1 MDDPAVAA
9 LAAAQVEEQMRAFR
23 ESQARSDVALNIA
36 SEVQR
41 QMDAFRLP
49 QEPTVTTG
57 TTTSSIVSPLVGGT
71 QNGVPWT
78 GGEPKTTDR
87 KQGSKNPRPYTPFC
101 FRPTSASESLKVY
114 EKQTRVSSD
123 STLFSRTDPLA
134 VFEQTVM
141 SHLTNTGMDSIIWVK
156 SPYGDNDEL
165 VVNIVTHHSAITC
178 TQVIDYFEAGMKVQL
193 FDDYDVS
200 NMRAFKDWL
209 LAKLDD
215 HLRARIFAKLTKEST
230 GPEAWMYL
238 VGEVCTESYPY
249 FETLKAKVKGL
260 KVADY
265 AGKNVKEF
273 TAAWSLVAQ
282 ELETAN
288 AFEDAMIVNLVT
300 ALTKSNV
307 EIFRIM
313 RMTQTLADVRFL
325 AKEARRKLPGDKV
338 VTHRK
343 ITLEADSLYQELHE
357 DGNWTAAE
365 SERDSQASQ
374 ANVVKK
380 QNEAEAHIYALVL
393 NGIQKAFQ
401 PGPGG
406 DLSHITCFNCG
417 DAGHFATN
425 CPKANS
431 SEAKTPV
438 KADVAPRN
446 DVNPW
451 KTISPKAGHPQTV
464 KHKTPLASYKATP
477 PVRGKRTLNQLE
489 AASHSVR

>member
-9 LAAAQVEEQMRAFR
+9 LVAAQVEEQMRAFR

-41 QMDAFRLP
+41 QMDAFRLS

-78 GGEPKTTDR
+78 GGEPKSTDR
-87 KQGSKNPRPYTPFC
+87 KGSKNPRPYTPFC

-141 SHLTNTGMDSIIWVK
+141 SHLTNTGMGSIIWVK

-165 VVNIVTHHSAITC
+165 VNIVTHHSAITC

-238 VGEVCTESYPY
+238 VGEVRTESYRY
-249 FETLKAKVKGL
+249 FETLKAKLKGL
-260 KVADY
+260 KLADY
-265 AGKNVKEF
+265 AGENVKEF

-313 RMTQTLADVRFL
+313 MTQTLAKTLTFVTDVRFL

-338 VTHRK
+338 MTHRK

-357 DGNWTAAE
+357 AG
-365 SERDSQASQ
+365 
-374 ANVVKK
+374 KK
-380 QNEAEAHIYALVL
+380 
-393 NGIQKAFQ
+393 
-401 PGPGG
+401 
-406 DLSHITCFNCG
+406 
-417 DAGHFATN
+417 
-425 CPKANS
+425 
-431 SEAKTPV
+431 
-438 KADVAPRN
+438 
-446 DVNPW
+446 
-451 KTISPKAGHPQTV
+451 
-464 KHKTPLASYKATP
+464 
-477 PVRGKRTLNQLE
+477 
-489 AASHSVR
+489 